1 MNEIIRWKIAV
12 AVFVVALIAILVMSN
27 FAFDDLKK
35 ESNREAGNASAPA
48 GFFIGLANMD
58 LSAGDSVNYEYSSE
72 TSILFVVRLYNG
84 YQNHQYSGIELVN
97 NTGASGIGAFTV
109 STTGFYVFQVL
120 SSEETANEMVV
131 FDFYKDVPFELNR
144 PYSEAG
150 IMVVTFGVSV
160 AILVAG
166 MQWAAGSPQKGSP
179 FLVFW
184 RIFVTNWQSWSPS
197 MAGALV
203 VVVCLLLRVLSHGVW
218 DNTALVLAN
227 DIGGGAVIWG
237 LLFGMTFV
245 PGRRQTKANGQ

>member
-1 MNEIIRWKIAV
+1 MNEVLKWKIAV
-12 AVFVVALIAILVMSN
+12 AVFVAALIGVLIMSSL
-27 FAFDDLKK
+27 AFDDL
-35 ESNREAGNASAPA
+35 NRERNRKAGTAIVSA
-48 GFFIGLANMD
+48 GFFFGLANMD

-72 TSILFVVRLYNG
+72 TSILFVVRMYNG
-84 YQNHQYSGIELVN
+84 YQDSQYSGIELVN
-97 NTGASGIGAFTV
+97 NTGASGSGAFTV

-120 SSEETANEMVV
+120 SSDEAANEMVV

-150 IMVVTFGVSV
+150 IMVVMFGVSV

-197 MAGALV
+197 IAGALV

-218 DNTALVLAN
+218 DNTALVWAN
-227 DIGGGAVIWG
+227 DIGRGAVVWG
-237 LLFGMTFV
+237 LLLGMTHV
-245 PGRRQTKANGQ
+245 PGGRRNRTNEQ